1 MSRQRALNDQR
12 MKLSQAIG
20 QAQASRRGVLAGAA
34 GLALA
39 GLLTACGTKGA
50 SSSPAASL
58 APATDLSDTEKLV
71 RWANWTLYLD
81 YDDKAKNY
89 PTLQQFKKSSGLDVK
104 YVEDIDSNDS
114 YYGKVQS
121 QLAAG
126 QDIGQDLIVLTD
138 WMTERV
144 MRLGYAQELDH
155 ANIPNI
161 KNLLPELKDVRF
173 DPGRTKSLTWQSGY
187 TGLVWNKEAFPTGL
201 RNVEDLW
208 SPELKARVTLLDEMR
223 DTIPILLLDQGID
236 IAGQWGQD
244 EFAGAL
250 EILDKNIQNGQIRQV
265 KGNSYKQDL
274 ISGDALAGIAY
285 SGDITQLNYEEGNK
299 WEFIMP
305 ERGGLIWS
313 DNFTV
318 PIGATH
324 KKNAEK
330 LMDFYYQPDVAAEVA
345 AYVNYLCP
353 VVGAQQ
359 EMEKIDPD
367 LVNDPLIFPTA
378 EFLNNASTERE
389 LSVEEENDFQNQF
402 QEVIGV

>member
-208 SPELKARVTLLDEMR
+208 SPELKGRVTLLDEMR

>member
-208 SPELKARVTLLDEMR
+208 SPELKGRVTLLDEMR

-285 SGDITQLNYEEGNK
+285 SRDITQLNYEEGNK

>member
-208 SPELKARVTLLDEMR
+208 SPELKGRVTLLDEMR

-367 LVNDPLIFPTA
+367 LVKDPLIFPTA